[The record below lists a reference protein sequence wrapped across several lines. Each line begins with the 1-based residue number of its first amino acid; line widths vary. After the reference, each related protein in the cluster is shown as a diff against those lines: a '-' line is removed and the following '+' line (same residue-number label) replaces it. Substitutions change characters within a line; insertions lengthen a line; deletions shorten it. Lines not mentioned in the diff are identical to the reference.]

1 MQRTSQADMNTHT
14 SNIYIYSYI
23 FINIRTYRIRFIAIC
38 INLNMLRYGHFI
50 AAHTNNNCH
59 NLYLKYEVLN
69 VHRALSDIYLPCS
82 KRACPT
88 LLDS

>member
-1 MQRTSQADMNTHT
+1 MYKFKYALDTV
-14 SNIYIYSYI
+14 
-23 FINIRTYRIRFIAIC
+23 
-38 INLNMLRYGHFI
+38 HFI

-69 VHRALSDIYLPCS
+69 VHRALSDIYLSCS

-88 LLDS
+88 LLDSYIYKCKYA